1 MGLIDNMQQLREDE
15 FEDVLASG
23 AMAGAGQSPDA
34 LPDDEIEYAP
44 GVGDTYDPVRTYL
57 SALGAVPLLKREQE
71 VALAKQI
78 ERGEKLV
85 MMAVSR
91 SPVGIGALLGTADE
105 LRGGARSIKNVI
117 QIDNDAPSAE
127 KAELKRTLK
136 TLGDVS
142 RLYSLARRQAQQAKR
157 KRRGSRQRTWA
168 RARVRVRISQLM
180 NSLKFTP
187 FERARLVELTRA
199 ALEESA
205 AQAKSAA
212 RRSGAARGAGEF
224 LSTGEEKRLLRRM
237 RKGEAI
243 AEDAKKQMTEAN
255 LRLVVSIAK
264 RYLNRGMSFL
274 DLIQEGN
281 IGLMRAVE
289 KFEWRR
295 GFKFSTYATWWIR
308 QAITRAIAD
317 QARTIRVPVHMI
329 EHINRFM
336 QANREL
342 VKELRRQPTSQ
353 EIAEK
358 LGLPVEKVR
367 ELMKIAQE
375 PLSLETRIGKDGESH
390 LGDFIEDKQAASPSE
405 AVIDR
410 NLEEHAVDMLNDLT
424 PREAKVIR
432 MRFGLED
439 GDEHTLEEVGRC
451 LGVTRER
458 TRQIE
463 AQALRTLRQ
472 APRTKRL
479 LSYLQGSGLQ
489 RSA

>member
-1 MGLIDNMQQLREDE
+1 MGLIDNMQHLREDE
-15 FEDVLASG
+15 YEEVFKSRGLSEADA
-23 AMAGAGQSPDA
+23 AAEGQAPVDQA
-34 LPDDEIEYAP
+34 EVEYEPGKDD
-44 GVGDTYDPVRTYL
+44 TFDPVRTYL
-57 SALGAVPLLKREQE
+57 AALGAVPLLKREQE
-71 VALAKQI
+71 VVLAKQI
-78 ERGEKLV
+78 ERGEKMV
-85 MMAVSR
+85 MTVVSR
-91 SPVGIGALLGTADE
+91 SPIGIEALLHTADE
-105 LRGGARSIKNVI
+105 LRDGTRPIKNVV
-117 QIDNDAPSAE
+117 QIDTDSPAAE
-127 KAELKRTLK
+127 KTELKRILNVMGE
-136 TLGDVS
+136 LS
-142 RLYSLARRQAQQAKR
+142 RLYALALRRSRQLKRSASARR
-157 KRRGSRQRTWA
+157 GLWA
-168 RARVRVRISQLM
+168 LARVRVRISQLVASI
-180 NSLKFTP
+180 NFTP
-187 FERARLVELTRA
+187 FERARLIGLTRA
-199 ALEESA
+199 ALQESLA
-205 AQAKSAA
+205 GQKAGN
-212 RRSGAARGAGEF
+212 RRSSTATRGPERL
-224 LSTGEEKRLLRRM
+224 LSQGEEKRLLQRIRR
-237 RKGEAI
+237 GEAI
-243 AEDAKKQMTEAN
+243 AEHAKKQMTEAN

-308 QAITRAIAD
+308 QAITRSIAD
-317 QARTIRVPVHMI
+317 QARTIRIPVHMI

-342 VKELRRQPTSQ
+342 LKQFGRQPTSQ
-353 EIAEK
+353 EIAER
-358 LGLPVEKVR
+358 LELPIEKVR

-375 PLSLETRIGKDGESH
+375 PLSLETRIGTDGESH

-410 NLEEHAVDMLNDLT
+410 NLKEHAIDMLSDLT

-463 AQALRTLRQ
+463 AQALRTLRE
-472 APRTKRL
+472 APRTRRL
-479 LSYLQGSGLQ
+479 RSVLR